1 MAVEEETCDV
11 CIVGAGLAGM
21 NALFVVSKY
30 LTPGQR
36 VILVDRRARVGGMW
50 VDTYPYVRLHQPHG
64 MFTAGDIEWTL
75 NAKPS
80 HLASK
85 GEVLHHFQHCLDV
98 IKRDTRV
105 DEFFGWG
112 LESDEE
118 ADGGVRVTCRS
129 AEGRTMVIETGKLIK
144 AYGFRVE
151 PNDPLTLGSPHVRSV
166 SPDSCDMRSP
176 QIRDSGKPV
185 WIIGGGKTAMDTAHT
200 LITADPGREVNL
212 VTGPGTFFN
221 NRDQFFPTG
230 FRRWVGGTTVGKLGS
245 QIAQRYDGTNE
256 EEVWDWHRSTYG
268 VWATEPTGSFVL
280 GVLSSAE
287 KNAISAGLSAAVN
300 DYLVDVVD
308 EGDSTELVLRG
319 GGRHPVE
326 RGSWIVNCTGYV
338 TQREDPYEPY
348 VSAGGNVL
356 SISPRSATLH
366 LTSYMA
372 YFGTH
377 LLLTDTLRTL
387 PLYEIDLF
395 ALQRKSKKAF
405 PYATF
410 TLVQHNMSL
419 LADSLPNK
427 VFRECG
433 LDFNR
438 WYPFPRQLATNV
450 KFLRTHRAERER
462 HRRTLD
468 TLRERFGVRCGP
480 LV

>member
-1 MAVEEETCDV
+1 MAVEEQKCGV
-11 CIVGAGLAGM
+11 CVVGAGLAGM
-21 NALFVVSKY
+21 NALFVASRY
-30 LTPGQR
+30 LTSGQR
-36 VILVDRRARVGGMW
+36 VILVDRRPRVGGMW

-64 MFTAGDIEWTL
+64 MFTAGDIRWTL
-75 NAKPS
+75 NAPPS

-85 GEVLHHFQHCLDV
+85 GEVLDHFQHCLDV
-98 IKRDTRV
+98 IKRSVRV
-105 DEFFGWG
+105 DEFFGWDM
-112 LESDEE
+112 EADEE
-118 ADGGVRVTCRS
+118 VDGAVRVTCRS
-129 AEGRTMVIETGKLIK
+129 ADGRILVITADKLVK
-144 AYGFRVE
+144 AYGFRVQ
-151 PNDPLTLGSPHVRSV
+151 PNDPLSLSSAHVRSV
-166 SPDSCDMRSP
+166 SPDSCDVRSP
-176 QIRDSGKPV
+176 EVRHSSKPV

-200 LITADPGREVNL
+200 LIAANPGREVNL

-230 FRRWVGGTTVGKLGS
+230 IRRWVGGTPVGKLSS
-245 QIAQRYDGTNE
+245 QVAQRYDGTNE
-256 EEVWDWHRSTYG
+256 EDVWDWHRSTYG
-268 VWATEPTGSFVL
+268 VWAAEPTGNFVL
-280 GVLSSAE
+280 GVLSSDE
-287 KNAISAGLSAAVN
+287 KNTISAGLNTVVD
-300 DYLVDVVD
+300 DYLSDVVD
-308 EGDSTELVLRG
+308 DGDTTELVLRG

-326 RGSWIVNCTGYV
+326 RGSWIVNCTGYL

-372 YFGTH
+372 YFVTH
-377 LLLTDTLRTL
+377 LLLTGTLRSV
-387 PLYEIDLF
+387 PLYEVDLL

-410 TLVQHNMSL
+410 TLVQHNISL
-419 LADSLPNK
+419 LADNLPNK

-438 WYPFPRQLATNV
+438 WYPFPRQLAINL

-468 TLRERFGVRCGP
+468 TLRDRFDIRCGP